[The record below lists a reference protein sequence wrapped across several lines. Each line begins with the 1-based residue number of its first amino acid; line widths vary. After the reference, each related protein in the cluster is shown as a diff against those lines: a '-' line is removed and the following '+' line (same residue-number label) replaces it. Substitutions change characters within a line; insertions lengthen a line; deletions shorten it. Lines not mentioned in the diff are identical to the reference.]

1 MQASLRST
9 LTPDDDETELVP
21 HVKGVTEFEIFEE
34 VLLLLSLLSIE
45 TLNSGANVS
54 SSHRPALGL
63 QDRGPVHSQLQGS
76 FPRERVF
83 ANPCS
88 QVSGGGRVYS
98 YSLQPDNLATV
109 DSDGKVGSLPS
120 SSVKPL
126 QVSVHKGPGKFTVT
140 AGMSGSMHNNHTAQ
154 VLLLNPA
161 ELELPESLAEWITG
175 AAIQVLLLS
184 QL

>member
-1 MQASLRST
+1 M
-9 LTPDDDETELVP
+9 
-21 HVKGVTEFEIFEE
+21 
-34 VLLLLSLLSIE
+34 
-45 TLNSGANVS
+45 
-54 SSHRPALGL
+54 
-63 QDRGPVHSQLQGS
+63 
-76 FPRERVF
+76 
-83 ANPCS
+83 
-88 QVSGGGRVYS
+88 YS

-120 SSVKPL
+120 SSVKAL

-175 AAIQVLLLS
+175 AAIQVLLS

>member
-1 MQASLRST
+1 M
-9 LTPDDDETELVP
+9 
-21 HVKGVTEFEIFEE
+21 
-34 VLLLLSLLSIE
+34 
-45 TLNSGANVS
+45 
-54 SSHRPALGL
+54 
-63 QDRGPVHSQLQGS
+63 
-76 FPRERVF
+76 
-83 ANPCS
+83 
-88 QVSGGGRVYS
+88 YS

-120 SSVKPL
+120 SSGKPL

>member
-1 MQASLRST
+1 M
-9 LTPDDDETELVP
+9 
-21 HVKGVTEFEIFEE
+21 
-34 VLLLLSLLSIE
+34 
-45 TLNSGANVS
+45 
-54 SSHRPALGL
+54 
-63 QDRGPVHSQLQGS
+63 
-76 FPRERVF
+76 
-83 ANPCS
+83 
-88 QVSGGGRVYS
+88 YS

-120 SSVKPL
+120 SSVEPL